1 MLKIQWAKTILT
13 LTLSLSLSP
22 FSFAQ
27 SPIQGKTAYEIFVRS
42 FQDFNGDGKG
52 DFDGLQSRL
61 DYLNDGNPNTYSDL
75 GIGLIWLMPINP
87 SPSYHG
93 YDVTNYKAVN
103 PEYGNMEQFKEMLAS
118 AHQRGIKVIMDLV
131 LNHTSTNHPWF
142 VKSAAN
148 DSFYRDFYRWENT
161 AINSSGPWG
170 QQVWHNR
177 NGKYYYGVFWSG
189 MPDLNYN
196 YKPVRDSIFDMA
208 KFWLKEVGVDGFRLD
223 AVTYLY
229 EEGNTLKHHPKT
241 LAFWKEFKDSCKTW
255 NPNAYL
261 VAEVWDPQDVIKQ
274 YAPNF
279 DHCFEFG
286 VAGGNLTA
294 INEGNPNNLRNAL
307 TYALANYDFS
317 NFLTNHDQDR
327 IASIFGNNQAKLKA
341 AASLLLTQPGTPYL
355 YYGEEVAMLGSKP
368 DENIR
373 RPMQWSTGSYAG
385 FTTGFPW
392 RPLNTNYAQYNVA
405 TLKADSNSIWN
416 HYRKLIHFRNQYEAV
431 HSGAYKNI
439 ISTQNEVLIAHRYV
453 KGQNVYVLVNTSS
466 NAFESVQFTISR
478 EDNQN
483 GNFQLKDVMSSQS
496 FNISSSSS
504 FFGLNLN
511 MQPYQ
516 TRILIFDNPTG
527 QDNQVGS
534 TQNLSIYPNPASE
547 KVRIDWKGFSQQVS
561 IELISMDGKA
571 IIKESAE
578 NNFLELNLPK
588 TAGVYFIKVSDF
600 LGNSVY
606 KKLIIQ

>member
-1 MLKIQWAKTILT
+1 MQNKLKLFLFLALP
-13 LTLSLSLSP
+13 L

-27 SPIQGKTAYEIFVRS
+27 NPFKGKTVYEVFVRS

-52 DFDGLQSRL
+52 DFDGLHSRL
-61 DYLNDGNPNTYSDL
+61 NYLNDGNPNTYSDL
-75 GIGLIWLMPINP
+75 GIGAIWLMPIQP

-103 PEYGNMEQFKEMLAS
+103 PDYGNMEQFKDMLAT
-118 AHQRGIKVIMDLV
+118 AHKNGIKVIIDLV
-131 LNHTSTNHPWF
+131 LNHTSTSHPWF

-148 DSFYRDFYRWENT
+148 DSFYRNFYRWENSVLNNT
-161 AINSSGPWG
+161 GPWG
-170 QQVWHNR
+170 QQVWHSM

-196 YKPVRDSIFDMA
+196 YQPVRDSIFDMA

-229 EEGNTLKHHPKT
+229 EEGNTLKHHPNT
-241 LAFWKEFKDSCKTW
+241 LSFWRQFKDSCKTW

-261 VAEVWDPQDVIKQ
+261 VAEVWDPQETIKL
-274 YAPNF
+274 YAPHF

-286 VAGGNLTA
+286 VSGGNLTA
-294 INEGNPNNLRNAL
+294 IGEANPNNLRNSL
-307 TYALANYDFS
+307 SYALANYDFAT
-317 NFLTNHDQDR
+317 FLTNHDQDR
-327 IASIFGNNQAKLKA
+327 IASVFGNNQDKLKA

-373 RPMQWSTGSYAG
+373 RPMQWSNTSYAG

-392 RPLNTNYAQYNVA
+392 RPLNNNYPQFNVA
-405 TLKADSNSIWN
+405 TLRADSNSIFN

-431 HSGAYKNI
+431 NSGGYKNI
-439 ISTQNEVLIAHRYV
+439 ISTQNEVQICHRFV
-453 KGQNVYVLVNTSS
+453 DNQDVYVLINTSPK
-466 NAFESVQFTISR
+466 AFGSVQFTITR
-478 EDNQN
+478 EDNME
-483 GNFQLKDVMSSQS
+483 GIYYLKDVMADTLIRVQS
-496 FNISSSSS
+496 GTS
-504 FFGLNLN
+504 FFGLNLS

-527 QDNQVGS
+527 TQTQLGS
-534 TQNLSIYPNPASE
+534 TRNLQIYPNPAHDKVWIDLNDGHEISKVSILDMSGKVCYEE
-547 KVRIDWKGFSQQVS
+547 KVQASSTS
-561 IELISMDGKA
+561 I
-571 IIKESAE
+571 
-578 NNFLELNLPK
+578 NLNLP
-588 TAGVYFIKVSDF
+588 AGAYLVYIEDE
-600 LGNSVY
+600 LGNTAF
-606 KKLIIQ
+606 KKLLIK

>member
-1 MLKIQWAKTILT
+1 MLKKLWVKTLLT

-22 FSFAQ
+22 FSIAQ
-27 SPIQGKTAYEIFVRS
+27 NPMKGKTAYEIFVRS
-42 FQDFNGDGKG
+42 FQDINGDGKG
-52 DFDGLQSRL
+52 DFEGLHSRL
-61 DYLNDGNPNTYSDL
+61 DYLNDGNPNTYTDL
-75 GIGLIWLMPINP
+75 GIGLIWLMPVNP

-103 PEYGNMEQFKEMLAS
+103 PDYGTMQQFKEMLAG
-118 AHQRGIKVIMDLV
+118 AHQRGIKVIIDLV

-148 DSFYRDFYRWENT
+148 DSFYRNFYRWENT
-161 AINSSGPWG
+161 VLNNTGPWG

-177 NGKYYYGVFWSG
+177 NGQYYYGVFWSG

-196 YKPVRDSIFDMA
+196 YQPVRDSIFDIA

-229 EEGNTLKHHPKT
+229 EEGSTLKHHPKT

-294 INEGNPNNLRNAL
+294 IGEANPNNLRNAL
-307 TYALANYDFS
+307 AYALPNYDFAT
-317 NFLTNHDQDR
+317 FLTNHDQDR
-327 IASIFGNNQAKLKA
+327 IASVFGNNQNQLKA

-355 YYGEEVAMLGSKP
+355 YYGEEVSMLGAKP

-373 RPMQWSTGSYAG
+373 RPMQWNTNSYSG

-392 RPLNTNYAQYNVA
+392 RTLNNNYPQFNVA
-405 TLKADSNSIWN
+405 TLKVDSNSIWN
-416 HYRKLIHFRNQYEAV
+416 HYRKLIHFRNSYEAV
-431 HSGAYKNI
+431 NSGAFKNI
-439 ISTQNEVLIAHRYV
+439 ISTQNEVLISHRFV
-453 KGQNVYVLVNTSS
+453 TGQDVYVLVNTSAK
-466 NAFESVQFTISR
+466 AFQNVQFNITR
-478 EDNQN
+478 EDNME
-483 GNFQLKDVMSSQS
+483 GIYWLKDVMADSLIRIQS
-496 FNISSSSS
+496 GNS
-504 FFGLNLN
+504 FFGLNLS

-516 TRILIFDNPTG
+516 TRLLIFENPTG
-527 QDNQVGS
+527 TQTLLGS
-534 TQNLSIYPNPASE
+534 TRNLNIYPNPASD
-547 KVRIDWKGFSQQVS
+547 KVYLAYEGFAKEVT
-561 IELISMDGKA
+561 IELIGMDGKS
-571 IIKESAE
+571 IETTQTYLKTHEIT
-578 NNFLELNLPK
+578 LPK
-588 TAGVYFIKVSDF
+588 QAGVYFIKVVDNNGLSAIKR
-600 LGNSVY
+600 LLV
-606 KKLIIQ
+606 Q